1 MATERLGYI
10 DICRGFAILSIILAH
25 TTGYTGELVKI
36 RTFDV
41 CLLVFLSGYVSSA
54 KLSFGDYLTKRM
66 LRLLVP
72 VWFFLTLYFLLSYA
86 LNFISVIDYQLT
98 LGNIL
103 GSYTLINGIGYVW
116 VVRVFL
122 IVSLIGY
129 FINYFLDSKKYNM
142 LVGLCFSL
150 LCVYLLS
157 FNSNSRLLYWFA
169 LEPLPYVI
177 PFFLGVAFKRFNFGS
192 QIEGP
197 IIFVSFFIS
206 VLVYFL
212 FSVDFLKYPPN
223 LLYILYGCSVS
234 VFIFL
239 IFKNYIVKFAQLK
252 ALSIIGG
259 SSMSIYLWHIPA
271 AKYIEKSQV
280 DYHVFWQWSLMFF
293 SGVVLSKLIIS
304 IASYLDKKFSFNL
317 KHWIEG

>member
-1 MATERLGYI
+1 MAIERLGYI

-54 KLSFGDYLTKRM
+54 KLSFSDYLTKRM

-72 VWFFLTLYFLLSYA
+72 VWFFLTLYFFLSYA
-86 LNFISVIDYQLT
+86 LNIISVIDYQVT
-98 LGNIL
+98 LGNVL

-129 FINYFLDSKKYNM
+129 FINYFLNKKKYIM

-150 LCVYLLS
+150 LCVYFLS
-157 FNSNSRLLYWFA
+157 INSNSRLFYWFF

-177 PFFLGVAFKRFNFGS
+177 PFFLGLALKRLNFGKKVEEF
-192 QIEGP
+192 IVL
-197 IIFVSFFIS
+197 VSIVIS
-206 VLVYFL
+206 VVVYYL
-212 FSVDFLKYPPN
+212 FSDNFLKYPPN
-223 LLYILYGCSVS
+223 FLYILYGCSVS
-234 VFIFL
+234 VFVFL
-239 IFKNYIVKFAQLK
+239 ICKNYIVKLMELK

-280 DYHVFWQWSLMFF
+280 DFHIFWQWSLMLF

-304 IASYLDKKFSFNL
+304 IASYLDENFSFNL
-317 KHWIEG
+317 KHWVDG